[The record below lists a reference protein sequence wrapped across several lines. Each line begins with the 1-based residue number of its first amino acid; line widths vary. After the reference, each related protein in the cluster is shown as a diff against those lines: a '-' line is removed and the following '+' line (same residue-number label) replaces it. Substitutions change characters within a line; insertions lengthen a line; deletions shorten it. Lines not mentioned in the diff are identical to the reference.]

1 MVSGREVSR
10 PDGFYLFP
18 EFSHNLVNDARS
30 PILHQELAAA
40 AAAADDDDVTVSFV
54 MNARVGK

>member
-1 MVSGREVSR
+1 MSGREVSR

-18 EFSHNLVNDARS
+18 EFSHNLVNDTRS

-40 AAAADDDDVTVSFV
+40 AAADDDVTVSFV

>member
-1 MVSGREVSR
+1 MSGREVSR

-18 EFSHNLVNDARS
+18 EFSHNLVNDTRS

-40 AAAADDDDVTVSFV
+40 DDDDDVTVSFV

>member
-18 EFSHNLVNDARS
+18 EFSHNLVNDTRS
-30 PILHQELAAA
+30 PILHQEL

>member
-18 EFSHNLVNDARS
+18 EFSHNLVNDTRS

-40 AAAADDDDVTVSFV
+40 ADDDDDVTVSFV

>member
-40 AAAADDDDVTVSFV
+40 AADDDVTVSFV